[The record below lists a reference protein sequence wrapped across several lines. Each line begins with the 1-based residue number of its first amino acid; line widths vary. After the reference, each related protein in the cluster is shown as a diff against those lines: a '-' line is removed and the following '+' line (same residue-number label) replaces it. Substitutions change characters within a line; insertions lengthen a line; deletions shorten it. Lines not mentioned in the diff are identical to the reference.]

1 MKSVE
6 ANVKTAMEKVQG
18 HLKAVGAAF
27 TATGA
32 AGMNFVSDAKSL
44 NAQLGQTGLTI
55 GASTKEMRDLALAT
69 TNVTFPLKS
78 VASTFEILAR
88 AGVKS
93 KDEMQAVANAFDGLA
108 DATGS
113 SAEVVADQLV
123 PAYKLFGLELPKTT
137 SELDK
142 FTWLTKNTTV
152 DISDFASVMTY
163 VAKEGDG
170 LNITLDEMVAMMAAL
185 EAKGVSGA
193 TATMKMRM
201 AVTEAAKGEKT
212 LAEALDL
219 TSEEVALQ
227 TARMSEATGV
237 TDEYAAIANSQFTI
251 LDKLK
256 QKFSEITLVVGS
268 YLTPLEGVLA
278 AMTALGPVMLFL
290 STSAGMATVKFV
302 AHTAATIAHTA
313 ATIATTVAT
322 GALTAAQW
330 ALNVAMDAN
339 PIGLVILAIGA
350 LIAIIITLTGSWGEL
365 KDKMLGVWEAIS
377 STLTK
382 TWGALLDFFQNFW
395 NSLYGF
401 FVEGW
406 GKILLGPIGLILFA
420 VDQIR
425 DKWDSILS
433 FFSTMW
439 GGIKSVFS
447 TAWNWINS
455 YVIKPFTT
463 ALNELMDLYNST
475 IGKVAGVVGKG
486 IDIGSSVVD
495 KLTPWASGGTI
506 TEPTLLY
513 GLRSMKPYAVAGE
526 AGIEHVVPANQMGSQ
541 SVTALIQGNNFY
553 VREEADIDKIGQAI
567 ADQIRLRTG
576 MRL

>member
-1 MKSVE
+1 
-6 ANVKTAMEKVQG
+6 
-18 HLKAVGAAF
+18 
-27 TATGA
+27 
-32 AGMNFVSDAKSL
+32 
-44 NAQLGQTGLTI
+44 
-55 GASTKEMRDLALAT
+55 
-69 TNVTFPLKS
+69 
-78 VASTFEILAR
+78 
-88 AGVKS
+88 
-93 KDEMQAVANAFDGLA
+93 
-108 DATGS
+108 
-113 SAEVVADQLV
+113 
-123 PAYKLFGLELPKTT
+123 
-137 SELDK
+137 
-142 FTWLTKNTTV
+142 
-152 DISDFASVMTY
+152 
-163 VAKEGDG
+163 
-170 LNITLDEMVAMMAAL
+170 MMAAL

-395 NSLYGF
+395 STLYGF
-401 FVEGW
+401 FIEGW
-406 GKILLGPIGLILFA
+406 GKILLGPIGLMIWA

-425 DKWDSILS
+425 DKWESIRS
-433 FFSTMW
+433 FFSVLW
-439 GGIKSVFS
+439 DGIRNIFS
-447 TAWNWINS
+447 TAWGWIDT

-463 ALNELMDLYNST
+463 ALNALMDLYNST
-475 IGKVAGVVGKG
+475 IGKVASIVGKG

-506 TEPTLLY
+506 IEPTLLY

-526 AGIEHVVPANQMGSQ
+526 AGIEHVVPANQMGGQ